1 MHTENVTATDLI
13 RAAVVAQLA
22 KPAVA
27 PSNLWLTTRTIRLQ
41 LLTWAG
47 IIGGSVTIFSNL
59 RGFLNL
65 ADWARWIVTHWH
77 ESTQA
82 FWTAA
87 FSWIGIHIHH
97 AFVPLLSFTVFLVM
111 VVTGTVLRTAN
122 PTLPDS
128 SSTTIRSKRQLLRS
142 IAGQLGIYVI
152 WAMAYFA
159 VLAITVNY
167 LLELRFSMHTM
178 APLVQFMLATYLLV
192 PLAALILASKERLQC
207 LALVTLLTLFW
218 FALALGPISRIA
230 GAAISPSEIID
241 TSVADM
247 AGYSGF
253 FSIWLVT
260 IGVIAIDILA
270 PVKSINQRL
279 LFLAMGTLSLVA
291 LNMISV
297 FALHRLL
304 EAPDPH
310 CRSLCRGVTPASRR
324 RPSRWRSISGFRP

>member
-1 MHTENVTATDLI
+1 
-13 RAAVVAQLA
+13 
-22 KPAVA
+22 
-27 PSNLWLTTRTIRLQ
+27 
-41 LLTWAG
+41 
-47 IIGGSVTIFSNL
+47 
-59 RGFLNL
+59 
-65 ADWARWIVTHWH
+65 
-77 ESTQA
+77 
-82 FWTAA
+82 
-87 FSWIGIHIHH
+87 
-97 AFVPLLSFTVFLVM
+97 
-111 VVTGTVLRTAN
+111 
-122 PTLPDS
+122 
-128 SSTTIRSKRQLLRS
+128 
-142 IAGQLGIYVI
+142 
-152 WAMAYFA
+152 MAYFA
-159 VLAITVNY
+159 VLATTVNY
-167 LLELRFSMHTM
+167 LLESGFSMHTM

-260 IGVIAIDILA
+260 IGVIAIDVLA

-304 EAPDPH
+304 EVPKPP
-310 CRSLCRGVTPASRR
+310 L
-324 RPSRWRSISGFRP
+324 